1 MPDGVEF
8 FKVNSMEEVPAE
20 DVLAALKET
29 LERSDYRRDN
39 SIQRN
44 FMNVDIPIFSYG
56 ENKYTWEV
64 ICKIPP
70 TKILY
75 RSESLGIPEGFLI
88 TLPKLLF
95 KVQFLV
101 SNNAFREAAV
111 AVVKHDS
118 VDPTRIVQGELPLPN
133 IYSAHGGICMG
144 NIFTEIENPAEATRG
159 QLVSSVWEAFISSNW
174 NTDLLTGTGF
184 PSNLDSVAA
193 EVEAVLA
200 EEYVSSSEGRSLIRL
215 LNVLHTPDG
224 YTKLNWHDLGV
235 PL

>member
-1 MPDGVEF
+1 
-8 FKVNSMEEVPAE
+8 
-20 DVLAALKET
+20 
-29 LERSDYRRDN
+29 
-39 SIQRN
+39 
-44 FMNVDIPIFSYG
+44 
-56 ENKYTWEV
+56 
-64 ICKIPP
+64 
-70 TKILY
+70 
-75 RSESLGIPEGFLI
+75 
-88 TLPKLLF
+88 
-95 KVQFLV
+95 
-101 SNNAFREAAV
+101 
-111 AVVKHDS
+111 
-118 VDPTRIVQGELPLPN
+118 
-133 IYSAHGGICMG
+133 MG